1 MKKISVFSKKLG
13 KKVLVKAEKKK
24 HAAYGW
30 VKSAWSK
37 DGGW

>member
-13 KKVLVKAEKKK
+13 KKVLVKTENKK

-37 DGGW
+37 DSSW